1 MANLLT
7 FPTLVESP
15 FIIVKIG
22 DYTFGSATKSG
33 NGNYLNV
40 TFPNYMDKL
49 SVTKVNGQ
57 VNTYILTMIYP
68 IVAGEDPN
76 KFEKIFSSVSDTRT
90 LTISYGD
97 WAYPSAIYKEEE
109 TLITNI
115 KSEVDFTDPSVT
127 YTIQCV
133 SKALNL
139 TSTAF
144 NFPGVTA
151 KPSDV
156 LLSMLSNQAYAL
168 PDVFTGMRNKNKVIY
183 KNLIASD
190 DMEVQ
195 LDAQPCLTTLDY
207 MNYLVSSMKSP
218 TDDSVYRLSIIDDTR
233 NEFGGPY
240 FTVSKI
246 SSNIQS
252 STLEDSYVID
262 VGYPGNNFVTSF
274 SISDTEQ
281 WSILYKTSEKVDI
294 PNYIFKIDNYGN
306 TIKEKSVSVTRNRSL
321 LKTTNED
328 LSWWKSMTDFPISAT
343 LTVKG
348 LVRPTMLMSYVKLNC
363 VFYGQKHISSGIY
376 IITKQVDSISKDGY
390 KTTLSLLR
398 VRGDVDYGSFTGS
411 GNSR

>member
-33 NGNYLNV
+33 NGNLLRV
-40 TFPNYMDKL
+40 SFPNYMDSL
-49 SVTKVNGQ
+49 TVTKVNGQ
-57 VNTYILTMIYP
+57 VNTYNLKMTYA

-115 KSEVDFTDPSVT
+115 RSEVDFSSPKII
-127 YTIQCV
+127 YNIQCV

-144 NFPGVTA
+144 NFPSVKA
-151 KPSDV
+151 KPSDI

-168 PDVFTGMRNKNKVIY
+168 SDVFTGMRNKNKVIY
-183 KNLIASD
+183 SNLIASD
-190 DMEVQ
+190 DIEVQ

-207 MNYLVSSMKSP
+207 MNYLVSSMRSS
-218 TDDSVYRLSIIDDTR
+218 TDDSIYKLSIVDDTR
-233 NEFGGPY
+233 NEFGGAY
-240 FTVSKI
+240 FNVTKI
-246 SSNIQS
+246 SPNIQE
-252 STLEDSYVID
+252 STLQDSYSID

-274 SISDTEQ
+274 SVSDTEQ

-294 PNYIFKIDNYGN
+294 PNYTYRIDNLGN
-306 TIKEKSVSVTRNRSL
+306 TQKEKSVSVTRNRDL
-321 LKTTNED
+321 LRTTNED
-328 LSWWKSMTDFPISAT
+328 LSWWKSMTEFPISAT

-348 LVRPTMLMSYVKLNC
+348 LVRPTMLMSYVRLNC
-363 VFYGQKHISSGIY
+363 LFYGQKHIASGVY
-376 IITKQVDSISKDGY
+376 IITKQVDSISAEGY

-398 VRGDVDYGSFTGS
+398 VKGDVK
-411 GNSR
+411 NVN

>member
-40 TFPNYMDKL
+40 TFPNYMDSL
-49 SVTKVNGQ
+49 TVTKVNGQ
-57 VNTYILTMIYP
+57 VNSYNLKMIYP

-97 WAYPSAIYKEEE
+97 WAYPSAIYKDEE

-115 KSEVDFTDPSVT
+115 RSEVDFSDPKII

-144 NFPGVTA
+144 NFPGRTA

-168 PDVFTGMRNKNKVIY
+168 SDVFTGMKNKNKVIY
-183 KNLIASD
+183 NNLIASD
-190 DMEVQ
+190 DVEVQ
-195 LDAQPCLTTLDY
+195 LDAQPCLSTLEY
-207 MNYLVSSMKSP
+207 MNYLVSSMKSQS
-218 TDDSVYRLSIIDDTR
+218 DDSIYRLSIVDDTK
-233 NEFGGPY
+233 NEYGGSY
-240 FTVSKI
+240 FSVSKI
-246 SSNIQS
+246 SSNIQE

-262 VGYPGNNFVTSF
+262 VGYPGNNFVTNF
-274 SISDTEQ
+274 SVSDTEQ

-294 PNYIFKIDNYGN
+294 PNYTFKIDNYGGVL
-306 TIKEKSVSVTRNRSL
+306 KEKSVSVTRNREL

-328 LSWWKSMTDFPISAT
+328 LSWWKSMTEFPISAT

-348 LVRPTMLMSYVKLNC
+348 LVRPTMLMSYVRLNC
-363 VFYGQKHISSGIY
+363 LFYGQKHVSSGVY
-376 IITKQVDSISKDGY
+376 IITKQVDSISKEGY
-390 KTTLSLLR
+390 KTTLNLLR
-398 VRGDVDYGSFTGS
+398 VRGDLSNV
-411 GNSR
+411 N

>member
-33 NGNYLNV
+33 NGNLLRV
-40 TFPNYMDKL
+40 SFPNYMDSL
-49 SVTKVNGQ
+49 TVTKVNGQ
-57 VNTYILTMIYP
+57 VNTYNLKMTYA

-115 KSEVDFTDPSVT
+115 RSEVDFSSPKII
-127 YTIQCV
+127 YNIQCV

-144 NFPGVTA
+144 NFPSVKA

-168 PDVFTGMRNKNKVIY
+168 SDVFTGMRNKNKVIY
-183 KNLIASD
+183 SNLIASD
-190 DMEVQ
+190 DIEVQ

-207 MNYLVSSMKSP
+207 MNYLVSSMKSS
-218 TDDSVYRLSIIDDTR
+218 TDDSIYKLSIIDDTR
-233 NEFGGPY
+233 NEFGGAY
-240 FTVSKI
+240 FNVVKI
-246 SSNIQS
+246 SPNIQE
-252 STLEDSYVID
+252 STLQDSYVID

-274 SISDTEQ
+274 SVSDTEQ

-294 PNYIFKIDNYGN
+294 PNYTFRIDNLGN
-306 TIKEKSVSVTRNRSL
+306 TQKEKSVSVTRNRDL
-321 LKTTNED
+321 LRTTNED
-328 LSWWKSMTDFPISAT
+328 LSWWKAMTEFPISAT

-348 LVRPTMLMSYVKLNC
+348 LVRPTMLMSYVRLNC
-363 VFYGQKHISSGIY
+363 LFYGQKHIASGVY
-376 IITKQVDSISKDGY
+376 IITKQVDSISAEGY

-398 VRGDVDYGSFTGS
+398 VRGDVD
-411 GNSR
+411 

>member
-33 NGNYLNV
+33 NGNLLRV
-40 TFPNYMDKL
+40 SFPNYMDSL
-49 SVTKVNGQ
+49 TVTKVNGQ
-57 VNTYILTMIYP
+57 VNTYNLKMTYA

-115 KSEVDFTDPSVT
+115 RSEVDFSSPKII
-127 YTIQCV
+127 YNIQCV

-144 NFPGVTA
+144 NFPSVKA
-151 KPSDV
+151 KPSDI

-168 PDVFTGMRNKNKVIY
+168 SDVFTGMRNKNKVIY
-183 KNLIASD
+183 SNLIASD
-190 DMEVQ
+190 DIEVQ

-207 MNYLVSSMKSP
+207 MNYLVSSMRSS
-218 TDDSVYRLSIIDDTR
+218 TDDSIYKLSIVDDTR
-233 NEFGGPY
+233 NEFGGAY
-240 FTVSKI
+240 FNVTKI
-246 SSNIQS
+246 SPNIQE
-252 STLEDSYVID
+252 STLQDSYVID

-274 SISDTEQ
+274 SVSDTEQ

-294 PNYIFKIDNYGN
+294 PNYTFRIDNLGSAQ
-306 TIKEKSVSVTRNRSL
+306 KEKSVSVTRNRDL
-321 LKTTNED
+321 LRTTNED
-328 LSWWKSMTDFPISAT
+328 LSWWKAMTEFPISAT

-348 LVRPTMLMSYVKLNC
+348 LVRPTMLMSYVRLNC
-363 VFYGQKHISSGIY
+363 LFYGQKHIASGVY
-376 IITKQVDSISKDGY
+376 IITKQVDSISAEGY

-398 VRGDVDYGSFTGS
+398 VRGDVD
-411 GNSR
+411 

>member
-33 NGNYLNV
+33 NGNLLRV
-40 TFPNYMDKL
+40 SFPNYMDSL
-49 SVTKVNGQ
+49 TVTKVNGQ
-57 VNTYILTMIYP
+57 VNTYNLKMTYA

-115 KSEVDFTDPSVT
+115 RSEVDFSSPKII
-127 YTIQCV
+127 YNIQCV

-144 NFPGVTA
+144 NFPSVKA

-168 PDVFTGMRNKNKVIY
+168 SDVFTGMRNKNKVIY
-183 KNLIASD
+183 SNLIASD
-190 DMEVQ
+190 DVEVQ

-207 MNYLVSSMKSP
+207 MNYLVSSMRSS
-218 TDDSVYRLSIIDDTR
+218 TDDSIYRLSIVDDTR
-233 NEFGGPY
+233 NKFGGAY
-240 FTVSKI
+240 FNVTKI
-246 SSNIQS
+246 SPNIQE
-252 STLEDSYVID
+252 STLQDSYVID

-274 SISDTEQ
+274 SVSDTEQ

-294 PNYIFKIDNYGN
+294 PNYTYRIDNLGN
-306 TIKEKSVSVTRNRSL
+306 TQKEKSVSVTRNRDL
-321 LKTTNED
+321 LRTTNED
-328 LSWWKSMTDFPISAT
+328 LSWWKSMTEFPISAT

-348 LVRPTMLMSYVKLNC
+348 LVRPTMLMSYVRLNC
-363 VFYGQKHISSGIY
+363 LFYGQKHIASGVY
-376 IITKQVDSISKDGY
+376 IITKQVDSISAEGY

-398 VRGDVDYGSFTGS
+398 VRGDVD
-411 GNSR
+411 

>member
-40 TFPNYMDKL
+40 TFPNYMDSL
-49 SVTKVNGQ
+49 TVTKVNGQ
-57 VNTYILTMIYP
+57 VNSYNLKMIYP

-97 WAYPSAIYKEEE
+97 WAYPSAIYKDEE

-115 KSEVDFTDPSVT
+115 RSEVDFSDPKII

-144 NFPGVTA
+144 NFPGRKA

-168 PDVFTGMRNKNKVIY
+168 SDVFTGMKNKNKVIY
-183 KNLIASD
+183 NNLIASD
-190 DMEVQ
+190 DVEVQ
-195 LDAQPCLTTLDY
+195 LDAQPCLSTLEY
-207 MNYLVSSMKSP
+207 MNYLVSSMKSQS
-218 TDDSVYRLSIIDDTR
+218 DDSIYRLSIVDDTK
-233 NEFGGPY
+233 NEYGGSY
-240 FTVSKI
+240 FSVSKI
-246 SSNIQS
+246 SSNIQE

-262 VGYPGNNFVTSF
+262 VGYPGNNFVTNF
-274 SISDTEQ
+274 SVSDTEQ

-294 PNYIFKIDNYGN
+294 PNYTFKIDNYGGVL
-306 TIKEKSVSVTRNRSL
+306 KEKSVSVTRNREL

-328 LSWWKSMTDFPISAT
+328 LSWWKSMTEFPISAT

-348 LVRPTMLMSYVKLNC
+348 LVRPTMLMSYVRLNC
-363 VFYGQKHISSGIY
+363 LFYGQKHVSSGVY
-376 IITKQVDSISKDGY
+376 IITKQVDSISKEGY
-390 KTTLSLLR
+390 KTTLNLLR
-398 VRGDVDYGSFTGS
+398 VRGDLSNV
-411 GNSR
+411 N

>member
-33 NGNYLNV
+33 NGNLLRV
-40 TFPNYMDKL
+40 SFPNYMDSL
-49 SVTKVNGQ
+49 TVTKVNGQ
-57 VNTYILTMIYP
+57 VNTYNLKMTYA

-115 KSEVDFTDPSVT
+115 RSEVDFSSPKII
-127 YTIQCV
+127 YNIQCV

-144 NFPGVTA
+144 NFPSVKA
-151 KPSDV
+151 KPSDI

-168 PDVFTGMRNKNKVIY
+168 SDVFTGMRNKNKVIY
-183 KNLIASD
+183 SNLIASD
-190 DMEVQ
+190 DVEVQ

-207 MNYLVSSMKSP
+207 MNYLVSSMRSS
-218 TDDSVYRLSIIDDTR
+218 TDDSIYKLSIVDDTR
-233 NEFGGPY
+233 NEFGGAY
-240 FTVSKI
+240 FNVTKI
-246 SSNIQS
+246 SPNIQE
-252 STLEDSYVID
+252 STLQDSYSID

-274 SISDTEQ
+274 SVSDTEQ

-294 PNYIFKIDNYGN
+294 PNYTYRIDNLGN
-306 TIKEKSVSVTRNRSL
+306 TQKEKSVSVTRNRDL
-321 LKTTNED
+321 LRTTNED
-328 LSWWKSMTDFPISAT
+328 LSWWKSMTEFPISAT

-348 LVRPTMLMSYVKLNC
+348 LVRPTMLMSYVRLNC
-363 VFYGQKHISSGIY
+363 LFYGQKHIASGVY
-376 IITKQVDSISKDGY
+376 IITKQVDSISAEGY

-398 VRGDVDYGSFTGS
+398 VKGDVK
-411 GNSR
+411 NVN

>member
-40 TFPNYMDKL
+40 TFPNYMDSL
-49 SVTKVNGQ
+49 TVTKVNGQ
-57 VNTYILTMIYP
+57 VNSYNLKMIYP

-97 WAYPSAIYKEEE
+97 WAYPSAIYKDEE

-115 KSEVDFTDPSVT
+115 RSEVDFSDPKII

-144 NFPGVTA
+144 NFPGRTA

-168 PDVFTGMRNKNKVIY
+168 SDVFTGMKNKNKVIY
-183 KNLIASD
+183 NNLIASD
-190 DMEVQ
+190 DVEVQ
-195 LDAQPCLTTLDY
+195 LDAQPCLSTLEY
-207 MNYLVSSMKSP
+207 MNYLVSSMKSQS
-218 TDDSVYRLSIIDDTR
+218 DDSIYRLSIVDDTK
-233 NEFGGPY
+233 NEYGGSY
-240 FTVSKI
+240 FSVSKI
-246 SSNIQS
+246 SSNIQE

-262 VGYPGNNFVTSF
+262 VGYPGNNFVTNF
-274 SISDTEQ
+274 SVSDTEQ

-294 PNYIFKIDNYGN
+294 PNYTFKIDNYGGVL
-306 TIKEKSVSVTRNRSL
+306 KEKSVSVTRNREL
-321 LKTTNED
+321 LRTTNED
-328 LSWWKSMTDFPISAT
+328 LSWWKSMTEFPISAT

-348 LVRPTMLMSYVKLNC
+348 LVRPTMLMSYVRLNC
-363 VFYGQKHISSGIY
+363 LFYGQKHVSSGVY
-376 IITKQVDSISKDGY
+376 IITKQVDSISKEGY
-390 KTTLSLLR
+390 KTTLNLLR
-398 VRGDVDYGSFTGS
+398 VRGDLSNV
-411 GNSR
+411 N

>member
-33 NGNYLNV
+33 KGNYLTV
-40 TFPNYMDKL
+40 TFPNYMDSL
-49 SVTKVNGQ
+49 TVTKVNGQ
-57 VNTYILTMIYP
+57 VNTYSLKMTYP

-115 KSEVDFTDPSVT
+115 RSEVDFSSPKIVYS
-127 YTIQCV
+127 IECV

-144 NFPGVTA
+144 NFPGAIA
-151 KPSDV
+151 KPSDI

-168 PDVFTGMRNKNKVIY
+168 SDVFTGMRNKNRVIY
-183 KNLIASD
+183 SNLIASD
-190 DMEVQ
+190 DIEVK
-195 LDAQPCLTTLDY
+195 LDPQPCLTTLDY
-207 MNYLVSSMKSP
+207 MNYLVNSMRSQS
-218 TDDSVYRLSIIDDTR
+218 DDSIYRLSIVDDTR
-233 NEFGGPY
+233 NEFGGSY
-240 FTVSKI
+240 FNVAKI
-246 SSNIQS
+246 SSNVQE
-252 STLEDSYVID
+252 STLQDSYSID
-262 VGYPGNNFVTSF
+262 VGYPGNNFVTNF
-274 SISDTEQ
+274 SVTDTEQ

-294 PNYIFKIDNYGN
+294 PNYTFRIDNLGN
-306 TIKEKSVSVTRNRSL
+306 TQKEKSISVTRNRDL
-321 LKTTNED
+321 LRTTNED
-328 LSWWKSMTDFPISAT
+328 LSWWKSMTEFPISAT

-348 LVRPTMLMSYVKLNC
+348 LVRPTMLMSYVRLNC
-363 VFYGQKHISSGIY
+363 LFYGQKHVASGVY
-376 IITKQVDSISKDGY
+376 IITKQVDSISADGY

-398 VRGDVDYGSFTGS
+398 VKGDVK
-411 GNSR
+411 NVN

>member
-33 NGNYLNV
+33 NGNLLRV
-40 TFPNYMDKL
+40 SFPNYMDSL
-49 SVTKVNGQ
+49 TVTKVNGQ
-57 VNTYILTMIYP
+57 VNTYNLKMTYA

-115 KSEVDFTDPSVT
+115 RSEVDFSSPKII
-127 YTIQCV
+127 YNIQCV

-144 NFPGVTA
+144 NFPSVKA

-168 PDVFTGMRNKNKVIY
+168 SDVFTGMRNKNKVIY
-183 KNLIASD
+183 SNLIASD
-190 DMEVQ
+190 DVEVQ

-207 MNYLVSSMKSP
+207 MNYLVSSMRSS
-218 TDDSVYRLSIIDDTR
+218 TDDSIYRLSIVDDTR
-233 NEFGGPY
+233 NKFGGAY
-240 FTVSKI
+240 FNVTKI
-246 SSNIQS
+246 SPNIQE
-252 STLEDSYVID
+252 STLQDSYVID

-274 SISDTEQ
+274 SVSDTEQ

-294 PNYIFKIDNYGN
+294 PNYTYRIDNLGN
-306 TIKEKSVSVTRNRSL
+306 TQKEKSVSVTRNRDL
-321 LKTTNED
+321 LRTTNED
-328 LSWWKSMTDFPISAT
+328 LSWWKSMTEFPISAT

-348 LVRPTMLMSYVKLNC
+348 LVRPTMLMSYVRLNC
-363 VFYGQKHISSGIY
+363 LFYGQKHIASGVY
-376 IITKQVDSISKDGY
+376 IITKQVDSISAEGY

-398 VRGDVDYGSFTGS
+398 VKGDVK
-411 GNSR
+411 NVN

>member
-40 TFPNYMDKL
+40 TFPNYMESL
-49 SVTKVNGQ
+49 TVTKVNGQ
-57 VNTYILTMIYP
+57 VNSYNLKMIYP

-97 WAYPSAIYKEEE
+97 WAYPSAIYKDEE

-115 KSEVDFTDPSVT
+115 RSEVDFSDPKII

-144 NFPGVTA
+144 NFPGRKA

-168 PDVFTGMRNKNKVIY
+168 SDVFTGMKNKNKVIY
-183 KNLIASD
+183 NNLIASD
-190 DMEVQ
+190 DVEVQ
-195 LDAQPCLTTLDY
+195 LDAQPCLSTLEY
-207 MNYLVSSMKSP
+207 MNYLVSSMKSQS
-218 TDDSVYRLSIIDDTR
+218 DDSIYRLSIVDDTK
-233 NEFGGPY
+233 NEYGGSY
-240 FTVSKI
+240 FSVSKI
-246 SSNIQS
+246 SSNIQE

-262 VGYPGNNFVTSF
+262 VGYPGNNFVTNF
-274 SISDTEQ
+274 SVSDTEQ

-294 PNYIFKIDNYGN
+294 PNYTFKIDNYGGVL
-306 TIKEKSVSVTRNRSL
+306 KEKSVSVTRNREL
-321 LKTTNED
+321 LRTTNED
-328 LSWWKSMTDFPISAT
+328 LSWWKSMTEFPISAT

-348 LVRPTMLMSYVKLNC
+348 LVRPTMLMSYVRLNC
-363 VFYGQKHISSGIY
+363 LFYGQKHVSSGVY
-376 IITKQVDSISKDGY
+376 IITKQVDSISKEGY
-390 KTTLSLLR
+390 KTTLNLLR
-398 VRGDVDYGSFTGS
+398 VRGDLSNV
-411 GNSR
+411 N

>member
-33 NGNYLNV
+33 KGNYLTV
-40 TFPNYMDKL
+40 TFPNYMDSL
-49 SVTKVNGQ
+49 TVTKVNGQ
-57 VNTYILTMIYP
+57 VNTYALKMTYP

-115 KSEVDFTDPSVT
+115 RSEVDFSSPKIVYS
-127 YTIQCV
+127 IECV

-144 NFPGVTA
+144 NFPGAVA
-151 KPSDV
+151 KPSDI

-168 PDVFTGMRNKNKVIY
+168 SDVFTGMRNKNRVIY
-183 KNLIASD
+183 SNLIASD
-190 DMEVQ
+190 DIEVK
-195 LDAQPCLTTLDY
+195 LDPQPCLTTLDY
-207 MNYLVSSMKSP
+207 MNYLVNSMRSQS
-218 TDDSVYRLSIIDDTR
+218 DDSIYRLSIVDDTR
-233 NEFGGPY
+233 NEFGGSY
-240 FTVSKI
+240 FNVAKI
-246 SSNIQS
+246 SSNVQE
-252 STLEDSYVID
+252 STLQDSYSID
-262 VGYPGNNFVTSF
+262 VGYPGNNFVTNF
-274 SISDTEQ
+274 SVTDTEQ

-294 PNYIFKIDNYGN
+294 PNYTFRIDNLGN
-306 TIKEKSVSVTRNRSL
+306 TQKEKSISVTRNRDL
-321 LKTTNED
+321 LRTTNED
-328 LSWWKSMTDFPISAT
+328 LSWWKSMTEFPISAT

-348 LVRPTMLMSYVKLNC
+348 LVRPTMLMSYVRLNC
-363 VFYGQKHISSGIY
+363 LFYGQKHIASGVY
-376 IITKQVDSISKDGY
+376 IITKQVDSISADGY

-398 VRGDVDYGSFTGS
+398 VKGDVK
-411 GNSR
+411 NVN

>member
-40 TFPNYMDKL
+40 TFPNYMESL
-49 SVTKVNGQ
+49 TVTKVNGQ
-57 VNTYILTMIYP
+57 VNSYNLKMIYP

-97 WAYPSAIYKEEE
+97 WAYPSAIYKDEE

-115 KSEVDFTDPSVT
+115 RSEVDFSDPKII

-139 TSTAF
+139 TSIAF
-144 NFPGVTA
+144 NFPGRKA

-156 LLSMLSNQAYAL
+156 LLSMLSNQTYAL
-168 PDVFTGMRNKNKVIY
+168 SDVFTGMKNKNKVIY
-183 KNLIASD
+183 NNLIASD
-190 DMEVQ
+190 DIEVQ
-195 LDAQPCLTTLDY
+195 LDAQPCLSTLEY
-207 MNYLVSSMKSP
+207 MNYLVSSMKSQS
-218 TDDSVYRLSIIDDTR
+218 DDSIYRLSIVDDTK
-233 NEFGGPY
+233 NEYGGSY
-240 FTVSKI
+240 FSVSKI
-246 SSNIQS
+246 SSNIQE

-262 VGYPGNNFVTSF
+262 VGYPGNNFVTNF
-274 SISDTEQ
+274 SVSDTEQ

-294 PNYIFKIDNYGN
+294 PNYTFKIDNYGGVL
-306 TIKEKSVSVTRNRSL
+306 KEKSVSVTRNREL
-321 LKTTNED
+321 LRTTNED
-328 LSWWKSMTDFPISAT
+328 LSWWKSMTEFPISAT

-348 LVRPTMLMSYVKLNC
+348 LVRPTMLMSYVRLNC
-363 VFYGQKHISSGIY
+363 LFYGQKHISSGVY
-376 IITKQVDSISKDGY
+376 IITKQVDSISKEGY
-390 KTTLSLLR
+390 KTTLNLLR
-398 VRGDVDYGSFTGS
+398 VRGDLSNV
-411 GNSR
+411 N

>member
-33 NGNYLNV
+33 NGNLLRV
-40 TFPNYMDKL
+40 SFPNYMDSL
-49 SVTKVNGQ
+49 TVTKVNGQ
-57 VNTYILTMIYP
+57 VNTYNLKMTYA

-115 KSEVDFTDPSVT
+115 RSEVDFSSPKII
-127 YTIQCV
+127 YNIQCV

-144 NFPGVTA
+144 NFPSVKA
-151 KPSDV
+151 KPSDI

-168 PDVFTGMRNKNKVIY
+168 SDVFTGMRNKNKVIY
-183 KNLIASD
+183 SNLIASD
-190 DMEVQ
+190 DVEVQ

-207 MNYLVSSMKSP
+207 MNYLVSSMRSS
-218 TDDSVYRLSIIDDTR
+218 TDDSIYRLSIVDDTR
-233 NEFGGPY
+233 NKFGGAY
-240 FTVSKI
+240 FNVTKI
-246 SSNIQS
+246 SPNIQE
-252 STLEDSYVID
+252 STLQDSYVID

-274 SISDTEQ
+274 SVSDTEQ

-294 PNYIFKIDNYGN
+294 PNYTYRIDNLGN
-306 TIKEKSVSVTRNRSL
+306 TQKEKSVSVTRNRDL
-321 LKTTNED
+321 LRTTNED
-328 LSWWKSMTDFPISAT
+328 LSWWKSMTEFPISAT

-348 LVRPTMLMSYVKLNC
+348 LVRPTMLMSYVRLNC
-363 VFYGQKHISSGIY
+363 LFYGQKHIASGVY
-376 IITKQVDSISKDGY
+376 IITKQVDSISAEGY

-398 VRGDVDYGSFTGS
+398 VRGDVD
-411 GNSR
+411 

>member
-33 NGNYLNV
+33 NGNLLRV
-40 TFPNYMDKL
+40 SFPNYMDSL
-49 SVTKVNGQ
+49 TVTKVNGQ
-57 VNTYILTMIYP
+57 VNTYNLKMTYA

-76 KFEKIFSSVSDTRT
+76 KFEKIFSSVSATRT

-115 KSEVDFTDPSVT
+115 RSEVDFSSPKII
-127 YTIQCV
+127 YNIQCV

-144 NFPGVTA
+144 NFPSVKA
-151 KPSDV
+151 KPSDI

-168 PDVFTGMRNKNKVIY
+168 SDVFTGMRNKNKVIY
-183 KNLIASD
+183 SNLIASD
-190 DMEVQ
+190 DIEVQ

-207 MNYLVSSMKSP
+207 MNYLVSSMRSS
-218 TDDSVYRLSIIDDTR
+218 TDDSIYKLSIVDDTR
-233 NEFGGPY
+233 NEFGGAY
-240 FTVSKI
+240 FNVTKI
-246 SSNIQS
+246 SPNIQE
-252 STLEDSYVID
+252 STLQDSYSID

-274 SISDTEQ
+274 SVSDTEQ

-294 PNYIFKIDNYGN
+294 PNYTYRIDNLGN
-306 TIKEKSVSVTRNRSL
+306 TQKEKSVSVTRNRDL
-321 LKTTNED
+321 LRTTNED
-328 LSWWKSMTDFPISAT
+328 LSWWKSMTEFPISAT

-348 LVRPTMLMSYVKLNC
+348 LVRPTMLMSYVRLNC
-363 VFYGQKHISSGIY
+363 LFYGQKHIASGVY
-376 IITKQVDSISKDGY
+376 IITKQVDSISAEGY

-398 VRGDVDYGSFTGS
+398 VKGDVK
-411 GNSR
+411 NVN

>member
-40 TFPNYMDKL
+40 TFPNYMDSL
-49 SVTKVNGQ
+49 TVTKVNGQ
-57 VNTYILTMIYP
+57 VNSYSLKMIYP

-97 WAYPSAIYKEEE
+97 WAYPSAIYKDEE

-115 KSEVDFTDPSVT
+115 RSEVDFSDPKIV
-127 YTIQCV
+127 YNIQCV

-144 NFPGVTA
+144 NFPGMTA

-168 PDVFTGMRNKNKVIY
+168 SDVFTGMKNKNKVIY
-183 KNLIASD
+183 NNLIASD

-195 LDAQPCLTTLDY
+195 LDAQPCLSTLDY
-207 MNYLVSSMKSP
+207 MNYLVSSMKSQS
-218 TDDSVYRLSIIDDTR
+218 DDSIYRLSIVDDTK
-233 NEFGGPY
+233 NEYGGSY
-240 FTVSKI
+240 FSVSKI
-246 SSNIQS
+246 SSNIQE

-262 VGYPGNNFVTSF
+262 VGYPGNNFVTNF
-274 SISDTEQ
+274 SVSDTEQ

-294 PNYIFKIDNYGN
+294 PNYTFKIDNYGGVL
-306 TIKEKSVSVTRNRSL
+306 KEKSISVTRNREL

-328 LSWWKSMTDFPISAT
+328 LSWWKSMTEFPISAT

-348 LVRPTMLMSYVKLNC
+348 LVRPTMLMSYVRLNC
-363 VFYGQKHISSGIY
+363 LFYGQKHISSGVY
-376 IITKQVDSISKDGY
+376 IITKQVDSISKEGY
-390 KTTLSLLR
+390 KTTLNLLR
-398 VRGDVDYGSFTGS
+398 VRGDLSNADQR
-411 GNSR
+411 NNR